1 MSGGSY
7 DYLCFKEPEEL
18 FARVDDIELMAQRL
32 LELGFQDVAGDMQRL
47 AEYCKSGRLRVA
59 VLGAMLNDIMHAV
72 EWYDSGDYGIN
83 GVEKAVEKYRTAEKM
98 KN

>member
-83 GVEKAVEKYRTAEKM
+83 GVEKAVEKYRTAEK
-98 KN
+98 

>member
-59 VLGAMLNDIMHAV
+59 VLGAMLNDITHERTISLTSGEIFVSGLRDCLAV
-72 EWYDSGDYGIN
+72 N
-83 GVEKAVEKYRTAEKM
+83 
-98 KN
+98 